1 MVITW
6 KTRNIRCLFPLK
18 IKTIT
23 NRVLSIKELFSCGS
37 RYIDETKR
45 NAEVRWNERNNPT
58 RSSEP
63 SSTTILH
70 GLSFRMLQKILRPRR
85 TQRYHILLS
94 GNLILT
100 NKRTLKDQFYLEMVL
115 HRTINDL
122 MQTPKKEVHFFFF
135 SVCCIV
141 FNCS

>member
-1 MVITW
+1 MNKIKLKHFLKKIHKFTNNSVRMVITW

-85 TQRYHILLS
+85 T
-94 GNLILT
+94 
-100 NKRTLKDQFYLEMVL
+100 
-115 HRTINDL
+115 
-122 MQTPKKEVHFFFF
+122 
-135 SVCCIV
+135 
-141 FNCS
+141 

>member
-58 RSSEP
+58 KSSEP
-63 SSTTILH
+63 SKYLRSNINHYFTWAVISNAPKNPQTRKNLE
-70 GLSFRMLQKILRPRR
+70 GLYIALQKPDLNEQKDFER
-85 TQRYHILLS
+85 LVLS
-94 GNLILT
+94 RNGAT
-100 NKRTLKDQFYLEMVL
+100 
-115 HRTINDL
+115 
-122 MQTPKKEVHFFFF
+122 
-135 SVCCIV
+135 
-141 FNCS
+141 

>member
-1 MVITW
+1 MNKIKLKHFLKKIHKFTNNSVRMVITW

-58 RSSEP
+58 KSSEP
-63 SSTTILH
+63 SKHLRSNINHYFTWAVISNAPKNPKTKKNLEVSYIALWKPNFNEQKDFER
-70 GLSFRMLQKILRPRR
+70 LVLFRNGA
-85 TQRYHILLS
+85 T
-94 GNLILT
+94 
-100 NKRTLKDQFYLEMVL
+100 
-115 HRTINDL
+115 
-122 MQTPKKEVHFFFF
+122 
-135 SVCCIV
+135 
-141 FNCS
+141 